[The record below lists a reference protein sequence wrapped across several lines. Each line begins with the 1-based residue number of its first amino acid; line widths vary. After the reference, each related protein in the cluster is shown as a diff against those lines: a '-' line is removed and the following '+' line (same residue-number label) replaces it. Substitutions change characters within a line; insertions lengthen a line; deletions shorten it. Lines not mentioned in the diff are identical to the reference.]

1 MKLTHIHKSKY
12 KNWKDY
18 YWDYQFI
25 LAKEYY
31 IPLLKKWN
39 YIFLNK
45 KILDI
50 GCGNGGFTSA
60 FGEYCNIT
68 GIDIKSFPWK
78 KNKNVSY
85 MPYDIFT
92 EPKKIN
98 TDFDLIIMRD
108 VIEHIPIQKK
118 LNFINKALEYG
129 KDNSK
134 LLITFPP
141 FYSPFGLHQQVLLK
155 SIIKYIPF
163 LSSISPKILIPI
175 LKILNESSNCIDDIK
190 DMYNSKMTI
199 SNFESMLNKLDLNII
214 NSKFFYIRPS
224 HEIRYKVNTREI
236 KHNPIFLL
244 KEFYV
249 LGTVYLVNKRT
260 L

>member
-175 LKILNESSNCIDDIK
+175 LKILNENPKSIKAPNKAVPNAVAKTINAVVKALIDPIYLTPYISAQVEEPKTFANPFVIPRSPKKIK
-190 DMYNSKMTI
+190 DDNGFSK
-199 SNFESMLNKLDLNII
+199 
-214 NSKFFYIRPS
+214 
-224 HEIRYKVNTREI
+224 
-236 KHNPIFLL
+236 
-244 KEFYV
+244 
-249 LGTVYLVNKRT
+249 
-260 L
+260 